1 MGPVLGIGEREVASG
16 SSSPVVSAPGKLM
29 ISGEYA
35 VLAGAEA
42 IVAAVDRRA
51 HARVRWG
58 NAPAAPAEARAAF
71 AQVERSLGALGYEP
85 TVDVSELRA
94 KDAKLGLGSSAAAA
108 AAAAGLALIEHG
120 QEIASP
126 AARRTVF
133 DAAWRGHQDVAPIGS
148 GADVAAA
155 VYGGYLRFVRHGEE
169 VQLSPLVWPEGLRV
183 HVVWTGQ
190 EARTSTFLE
199 RVAMLAQSEPAKH
212 AERMQALT
220 EEAARFVRSVERA
233 DTQGILASTDAYGRA
248 MGALGEAAGI
258 PIVNDTLR
266 KVAELAQVSGGAA
279 KPSGAGGG
287 DVAIALF
294 ADKASEQRFR
304 TLCDDCKFT
313 LLVTEL
319 GAPGVRLEDGAG
331 RR

>member
-1 MGPVLGIGEREVASG
+1 VVVNG
-16 SSSPVVSAPGKLM
+16 SSSLVVSAPGKLM

-51 HARVRWG
+51 HARVRRAD
-58 NAPAAPAEARAAF
+58 APPAPAEARAAY
-71 AQVERSLGALGYEP
+71 AQVERSFGALGHEP
-85 TVDVSELRA
+85 TVDVSALRA

-108 AAAAGLALIEHG
+108 AASAGLALLEHG
-120 QEIASP
+120 QEITSEP
-126 AARRTVF
+126 ARRRVF

-148 GADVAAA
+148 GADVAAS
-155 VYGGYLRFVRHGEE
+155 VFGGYIRFVRHGEE
-169 VQLSPLVWPEGLRV
+169 VQVTPLVWPTELRV

-199 RVAMLAQSEPAKH
+199 RVAALAQAEPATH
-212 AERMQALT
+212 AERLQALKD
-220 EEAARFVRSVERA
+220 EAARFVRAVQSR
-233 DTQGILASTDAYGRA
+233 DSQSILASTAAYGRA

-258 PIVNDTLR
+258 QIVNDTLR
-266 KVAELAQVSGGAA
+266 KVAELAQQAGGAA

-294 ADKASEQRFR
+294 ADQASETRFR
-304 TLCDDCKFT
+304 TLCEDWKFT
-313 LLVTEL
+313 LLATEL
-319 GAPGVRLEDGAG
+319 GAPGVRPEGG
-331 RR
+331 T

>member
-1 MGPVLGIGEREVASG
+1 
-16 SSSPVVSAPGKLM
+16 M

-51 HARVRWG
+51 YARARWG
-58 NAPAAPAEARAAF
+58 EAPAAPAEARATF
-71 AQVERSLGALGYEP
+71 AQVERQYGALGYEP
-85 TVDVSELRA
+85 TVDVTALRA

-108 AAAAGLALIEHG
+108 AAAAGLALLAHG
-120 QEIASP
+120 QEITSES
-126 AARRTVF
+126 ARRQVF

-148 GADVAAA
+148 GADVAAS
-155 VYGGYLRFVRHGEE
+155 VFGGYIRFVRRCEE
-169 VQLSPLVWPEGLRV
+169 VQVTPLVWPTELRV

-199 RVAMLAQSEPAKH
+199 RVAALAQAEPAKH
-212 AERMQALT
+212 AERLQALKD
-220 EEAARFVRSVERA
+220 EAARFVRTVQAR
-233 DTQGILASTDAYGRA
+233 DTQGILASTEAYGRA
-248 MGALGEAAGI
+248 MGALGDAAGI

-266 KVAELAQVSGGAA
+266 KVAELAQRSGGAA

-294 ADKASEQRFR
+294 ADQASETRFR
-304 TLCDDCKFT
+304 ALCEESKFT
-313 LLVTEL
+313 LLATEL
-319 GAPGVRLEDGAG
+319 GAPGVRLEDGPG
-331 RR
+331 RA

>member
-1 MGPVLGIGEREVASG
+1 VVVNG
-16 SSSPVVSAPGKLM
+16 SSSLVVSAPGKLM

-51 HARVRWG
+51 HARVRWAD
-58 NAPAAPAEARAAF
+58 APAAPAEARAAF
-71 AQVERSLGALGYEP
+71 AQVEHQYGALGYEP
-85 TVDVSELRA
+85 TVDVSALRA

-108 AAAAGLALIEHG
+108 AASAGLALLAHG
-120 QEIASP
+120 QEITSEI
-126 AARRTVF
+126 ARRRVF

-148 GADVAAA
+148 GADVAAS
-155 VYGGYLRFVRHGEE
+155 VFGGYIRFVRHGEE
-169 VQLSPLVWPEGLRV
+169 IQVTPLAWPTELRV

-199 RVAMLAQSEPAKH
+199 RVAALAQAEPALH
-212 AERMQALT
+212 AERLQALKD
-220 EEAARFVRSVERA
+220 EAARFVRAVQAR

-266 KVAELAQVSGGAA
+266 KVAELARRSGGAA

-294 ADKASEQRFR
+294 ADQASETRFR
-304 TLCDDCKFT
+304 ALCEDAKFT
-313 LLVTEL
+313 LLATEL
-319 GAPGVRLEDGAG
+319 GAPGVRLEDGPGA

>member
-1 MGPVLGIGEREVASG
+1 VVVNG

-51 HARVRWG
+51 HARVRWAD
-58 NAPAAPAEARAAF
+58 APAAPAEARAAF
-71 AQVERSLGALGYEP
+71 AQVERALGALGYEP
-85 TVDVSELRA
+85 TVDVSELRSRGV

-108 AAAAGLALIEHG
+108 AAAAGLALLEHG

-126 AARRTVF
+126 AGRRKVF

-148 GADVAAA
+148 GADVAAS
-155 VYGGYLRFVRHGEE
+155 VYGGFIRFVRHGDEIQ
-169 VQLSPLVWPEGLRV
+169 VSPLAWPAGLRV
-183 HVVWTGQ
+183 RVVWTGQ

-199 RVAMLAQSEPAKH
+199 RVAALAQAEPAKH
-212 AERMQALT
+212 AERLQVLKA
-220 EEAARFVRSVERA
+220 EAARFVRAVELG
-233 DTQGILASTDAYGRA
+233 DTSGVLASTEAYGRA

-258 PIVNDTLR
+258 QIVNDTLR
-266 KVAELAQVSGGAA
+266 KVAELAQRSGGAA

-294 ADKASEQRFR
+294 PDQASERRFQ
-304 TLCDDCKFT
+304 TLCEDCKFT
-313 LLVTEL
+313 LLLTEL

-331 RR
+331 TQVRR

>member
-1 MGPVLGIGEREVASG
+1 
-16 SSSPVVSAPGKLM
+16 M

-51 HARVRWG
+51 HARARRAD
-58 NAPAAPAEARAAF
+58 APAAPAEARAAF

-85 TVDVSELRA
+85 TVDVSALRT

-120 QEIASP
+120 QEIASD
-126 AARRTVF
+126 AARRKVF
-133 DAAWRGHQDVAPIGS
+133 EAAWRGHQDVAPIGS

-155 VYGGYLRFVRHGEE
+155 VYGGFLRFTRRGEE
-169 VQLSPLVWPEGLRV
+169 ADVAPLAWPESLRV
-183 HVVWTGQ
+183 LVVWTGQ

-199 RVAMLAQSEPAKH
+199 RVAMLAKDRPAIH
-212 AERMQALT
+212 AACMQALKD
-220 EEAARFVRSVERA
+220 EAASFVRAVETA
-233 DTQGILASTDAYGRA
+233 DTKGILASTDAYGRA

-258 PIVNDTLR
+258 SIVTDTLR
-266 KVAELAQVSGGAA
+266 RVAELARDAGGAA

-294 ADKASEQRFR
+294 PDAASEARFR
-304 TLCDDCKFT
+304 ARCEDSKFT
-313 LLVTEL
+313 LLTIEL
-319 GAPGVRLEDGAG
+319 GAAGVRLEANAG
-331 RR
+331 LERSK

>member
-1 MGPVLGIGEREVASG
+1 MVVNG

-29 ISGEYA
+29 VSGEYA

-51 HARVRWG
+51 RARVRSG
-58 NAPAAPAEARAAF
+58 EAPAAPAEARAAF
-71 AQVERSLGALGYEP
+71 AQVERVLGALGHEP

-94 KDAKLGLGSSAAAA
+94 RDAKLGLGSSAAAA
-108 AAAAGLALIEHG
+108 AAAAGLALVEHG
-120 QEIASP
+120 HEITSES
-126 AARRTVF
+126 ARHRVF

-148 GADVAAA
+148 GADVAAS
-155 VYGGYLRFVRHGEE
+155 VYGGYIRFVRVGDS
-169 VQLSPLVWPEGLRV
+169 VQVTPLAWPEELRM

-199 RVAMLAQSEPAKH
+199 RVAALAQSEPASH
-212 AERMQALT
+212 AERLQALKD
-220 EEAARFVRSVERA
+220 EAACFVRAVQAR
-233 DTQGILASTDAYGRA
+233 DTQGILASTAAYGAA
-248 MGALGEAAGI
+248 MGALGDAAGI
-258 PIVNDTLR
+258 PIVNETLR
-266 KVAELAQVSGGAA
+266 KVAELAQRAGGAA

-294 ADKASEQRFR
+294 ADQASETRFR
-304 TLCDDCKFT
+304 ALCEDWKFT

-319 GAPGVRLEDGAG
+319 GAAGVRPEGGA
-331 RR
+331 

>member
-1 MGPVLGIGEREVASG
+1 MLVNG

-51 HARVRWG
+51 HARVRSG
-58 NAPAAPAEARAAF
+58 DAPAAPAEARAAF
-71 AQVERSLGALGYEP
+71 AQVERAHGALGYEP

-108 AAAAGLALIEHG
+108 AAAAGLAFLAHD
-120 QEIASP
+120 QEISSELG
-126 AARRTVF
+126 RRRVF

-148 GADVAAA
+148 GADVAAS
-155 VYGGYLRFVRHGEE
+155 VYGGFIRFVRHGEE
-169 VQLSPLVWPEGLRV
+169 AQVTPLAWPKELRV
-183 HVVWTGQ
+183 RVVWTGQ

-199 RVAMLAQSEPAKH
+199 RVAALAQTAPATH
-212 AERMQALT
+212 AERMQALKD
-220 EEAARFVRSVERA
+220 EAARFVRAVQA
-233 DTQGILASTDAYGRA
+233 GDIQGILASTHAYGRA
-248 MGALGEAAGI
+248 MGALGDAAGI

-266 KVAELAQVSGGAA
+266 KVAELARQSGGAA

-294 ADKASEQRFR
+294 ADQAAETRFR
-304 TLCDDCKFT
+304 ALCEDSKFT
-313 LLVTEL
+313 LLATEL
-319 GAPGVRLEDGAG
+319 GAPGVRFDGSPDA